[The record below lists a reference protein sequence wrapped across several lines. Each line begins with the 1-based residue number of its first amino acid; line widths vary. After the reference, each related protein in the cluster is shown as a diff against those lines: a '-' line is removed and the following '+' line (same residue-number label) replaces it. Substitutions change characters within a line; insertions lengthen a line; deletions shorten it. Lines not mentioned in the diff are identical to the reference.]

1 MTIIAK
7 SRILLLSYVFIIACS
22 LAPYA
27 LADPR
32 QNAALIYYQTFL
44 LYQPDSN
51 MENTLADYFKG
62 KIELKSEI
70 ELFVRNH
77 KRVIE
82 YATKA
87 SNIRECDWGLDYSSG
102 SESQPPGL
110 IESRSL
116 AQLLL
121 VDAKILGTQGKYN
134 TALQRCLTVK
144 RMARHISDRPSIT
157 YLVAMVLDT
166 QADHFVMDLLP
177 AVSNDLETLSWLKDK
192 LNQIEKIPL
201 TLKDCVEYREQSAAI
216 NMQKEKKDE
225 ILQRVLSEEGP
236 EPASIGVVGLDRIRA
251 ADEAFFERNRE
262 YWKKYMSQVK
272 ATLLLPYHQ
281 AMKQLKSLSDKPAK
295 DTVKNADA
303 TLTPIFRP
311 ALEAFYSRE
320 VKNKTFSN
328 AILVALEVYSIRAK
342 TGELPKALPKDLPKD
357 LFSGKDFKYE
367 KSSQEFILRCREKDV
382 LEEKVHSYP
391 FKTGY

>member
-27 LADPR
+27 LAEPR
-32 QNAALIYYQTFL
+32 QNAALLYYQTFL
-44 LYQPDSN
+44 LYQTDSN
-51 MENTLADYFKG
+51 MENTLSDYLKG

-70 ELFVRNH
+70 ELFVKNH

-102 SESQPPGL
+102 SESQTTGL
-110 IESRSL
+110 TESRSL

-121 VDAKILGTQGKYN
+121 VDAKILSAQGKYN

-144 RMARHISDRPSIT
+144 RMARHISDQPFIT
-157 YLVAMVLDT
+157 YLMAMVIDT
-166 QADHFVMDLLP
+166 QANHFVVDLLP
-177 AVSNDLETLSWLKDK
+177 NVSDDLETLSWLKDK
-192 LNQIEKIPL
+192 LNQTEKIPL
-201 TLKDCVEYREQSAAI
+201 TLKDCVEYREQSAAK
-216 NMQKEKKDE
+216 NMQRQKKDE

-236 EPASIGVVGLDRIRA
+236 EPASIGLVGLNRIRD
-251 ADEAFFERNRE
+251 ADEAFFERNRV
-262 YWKKYMSQVK
+262 YWNQYMSQVK

-281 AMKQLKSLSDKPAK
+281 AMKQLKRLSDKPAK

-311 ALEAFYSRE
+311 SLEAFYSRE
-320 VKNKTFSN
+320 VKSKTFSN
-328 AILVALEVYSIRAK
+328 AIQVALEIYSTRAK
-342 TGELPKALPKDLPKD
+342 TGELPKVLPQDLPKD
-357 LFSGKDFKYE
+357 LFSGKDFMYE
-367 KSSQEFILRCREKDV
+367 KTSQGFILRCREKDV